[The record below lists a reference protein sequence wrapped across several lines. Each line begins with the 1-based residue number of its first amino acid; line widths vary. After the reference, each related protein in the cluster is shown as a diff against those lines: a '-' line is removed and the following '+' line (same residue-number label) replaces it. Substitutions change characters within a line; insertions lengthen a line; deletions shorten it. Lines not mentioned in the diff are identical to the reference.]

1 MHFDE
6 KLMLY
11 IDFDVNKNF
20 GFETMVYYVFGD
32 VFKDAY
38 SLHFNIR
45 FVFFF
50 NRLLRDVETRY

>member
-6 KLMLY
+6 KLMFY
-11 IDFDVNKNF
+11 IDLDVNKNF
-20 GFETMVYYVFGD
+20 GFETIIYYVFEN

-38 SLHFNIR
+38 LLRFNIY
-45 FVFFF
+45 FIFFF